1 MVENLPANAGNTG
14 SIPGL
19 GRSLGKGN
27 GNLIQYS
34 CLGNPMDRGPW
45 QTLESMGWQ
54 RVRHS
59 LVTKQQQIYNKD
71 SESLIFGL
79 ALFQP

>member
-1 MVENLPANAGNTG
+1 
-14 SIPGL
+14 
-19 GRSLGKGN
+19 
-27 GNLIQYS
+27 
-34 CLGNPMDRGPW
+34 MDRGPW